1 MTYSITKSDGSFLV
15 DIDVDN
21 INTTSSSL
29 TLFGQDVKNY
39 GQYVNQNFVNLVNNF
54 SNNSAPVTPLYGQIW
69 YDNSTRLLKVYN
81 GSLWQTIS
89 PPFDGTS
96 GILKISVIFYNVP
109 VTVIATV
116 VNNQILSVDSS
127 YQIDNEF
134 LQETVSYENTQF
146 VFKSLFPNGLGIG
159 TTLAITSNVV
169 LEFHGRSYSTSV
181 LTDPKTIGFTGD
193 FAGNVVF
200 DGSTDVNI
208 SATFSNLYVGNSNVI
223 VNGVYS
229 NVTVDHTG
237 RIVNLGNITYDNVI
251 AALGYAPYSDANAS
265 VDNVPNTL
273 VIRDQTGGFSANL
286 ITATITYTGKFTSN
300 VTIGTSGDVDGY
312 SPSFNGSSN
321 VVIATT
327 RTTPSNLVASVYNSV
342 TVNNKGIIESG
353 QLVEYLP
360 VGSII
365 LYNNSVVIPEGW
377 APCNGGNLVTPS
389 GQTVITPNL
398 TNAAIGGT
406 TYIIKVFKNIYLP
419 SNDTVVGSLSVN
431 LAGGGVPTITFV
443 GGPDIKYPPLVFS
456 NVNVATTSASIN
468 TYTKIKTVRIPS
480 GYKGAEGF
488 ANSSAF
494 NGRNY
499 QLNDIVYFD
508 FPNFN
513 ERASAK
519 VTEITS
525 NGGISKIQVLLEGKY
540 KPFAPG
546 AIGISANSLKSV
558 RSIGGNGQDAE
569 FDLEVER
576 IQQPIPIQDVDFK
589 DNLFFDAVSMVLS
602 GGDSNAVMLSQV
614 DIFGD
619 LSNLTVIQVIDNL
632 TTRRLTG
639 LPPRV
644 GKYMLSID
652 DIINYSGVL
661 QIPVNAT
668 NFTIALQNR
677 LMLLK
682 VTDFSNEFSYLGF
695 YPSDDK
701 LFGACYLGFPQFV
714 AVMKGLKTDTVGNTL
729 QNAGL
734 SLTGMNTIDNIT
746 NELMLTYC
754 SKMIVNAKV
763 AIYNN
768 RLARSTAIEIN
779 SLAKSNIIPVP
790 NALIVTP
797 LLTTGNSNIVVS
809 ESVIDGIPVLF
820 GGTKPNPNANVEFGG
835 GSFVLGSPQL
845 NTSVY
850 TTLNGVRYGYYSS
863 GDGGGNSGGS
873 GGSGGTGGGTA
884 LSTGTGTKVPTGGVT
899 LNAGAPVGGSVSSPS
914 IQPGSG
920 YYGAL
925 FGQES
930 GSNYSAFYG
939 RDGSYYGDITK
950 ISIAEVYAL
959 QDKNIAETR
968 GSAVGV
974 GQFIKETLQGLVNS
988 PEAQALGITAESDF
1002 SVEVQ
1007 NQLLGIFAGQ
1017 NAKSL
1022 TAKNIPP
1029 TDANMAGSHFLGA
1042 GGFKTLYTAD
1052 PNATVDQ
1059 LFSDDYIDLNKGL
1072 MTVNNK
1078 TLAEGGIPVTAAQLK
1093 SYFDKKYGTGQT
1105 WRLGV
1110 ALASTVVAA
1119 PPTTA
1124 PPPTTTG
1131 LPPPSTITVSTLP
1144 PAKTVSESD
1153 LAKGVTAVATALASA
1168 LSPPSAVTQ
1177 VVSAIVP
1184 QSVKQL
1190 AAVGTAVAQNATA
1203 ILAQA
1208 GAVALANATNILNNA
1223 LESAGQQKQAIN
1235 PSTTTGGTTVT
1246 PTKVGLLIG
1255 RDTPTPSNSSQGLSM
1270 GTSYVPFTGQTVT
1283 VSKPSSDF
1291 SSGSGTKLSYSSST
1305 TGGQSAASGVQ
1316 SSGASL
1322 SFGSSVGSATASSGS
1337 SATYSLG
1344 TPASKPTSGG
1354 TGSTPVNTGG
1364 AFSLK
1369 GCFVFDT
1376 LIDMLDGSVKKI
1388 GELRLGDQIRGGEV
1402 VAIHCYDGAPL
1413 YNYKGVHVS
1422 GTHYVIENGTPLMVK
1437 DSAYSVKIDDVYGL
1451 YTVDTTGRRI
1461 FANDIEFAD
1470 HNGDGVIFEFF
1481 KNSKTRT
1488 FDTEQDILDE
1498 VLSQV
1503 KQAKI

>member
-21 INTTSSSL
+21 INTTASSL

-39 GQYVNQNFVNLVNNF
+39 GQYVNQNFVNLINNF

-208 SATFSNLYVGNSNVI
+208 AATFSNLYVGNSNVI

-273 VIRDQTGGFSANL
+273 VIRDQTGSFSANL
-286 ITATITYTGKFTSN
+286 ITATTTYTGKFTSN

-312 SPSFNGSSN
+312 SSSFNGSSN
-321 VVIATT
+321 VIIATT

-488 ANSSAF
+488 ANSTAF

-525 NGGISKIQVLLEGKY
+525 NGGISKIQVLLAGKY
-540 KPFAPG
+540 IPFAPG

-558 RSIGGNGQDAE
+558 GSIGGNGQDAE

-602 GGDSNAVMLSQV
+602 GGDPNAVMLSQA

-619 LSNLTVIQVIDNL
+619 LSNLTVIQLINNL

-639 LPPRV
+639 LPPRI

-701 LFGACYLGFPQFV
+701 LFGACYFGFPQFV

-729 QNAGL
+729 LNAGL
-734 SLTGMNTIDNIT
+734 SVTGMNTIDNIT

-779 SLAKSNIIPVP
+779 NLTKSNTIPVP

-797 LLTTGNSNIVVS
+797 LLTTGNANIIVS

-820 GGTKPNPNANVEFGG
+820 GGTKPNINANVAFGG

-845 NTSVY
+845 NDSVY
-850 TTLNGVRYGYYSS
+850 TTLNGIRYGYYGSGGSS
-863 GDGGGNSGGS
+863 GSGGS
-873 GGSGGTGGGTA
+873 GGSDRSSATD

-899 LNAGAPVGGSVSSPS
+899 LNAGAPVGGSASSPS

-930 GSNYSAFYG
+930 ANNYSAFYG
-939 RDGSYYGDITK
+939 NYGENASPYGDITK
-950 ISIAEVYAL
+950 LSIAEVYAL
-959 QDKNIAETR
+959 QDKNLNLKGGT
-968 GSAVGV
+968 AVGV
-974 GQFIKETLQGLVNS
+974 GQFLKGTLQDMVNS
-988 PEAQALGITAESDF
+988 PEAQALGITVNSDF
-1002 SVEVQ
+1002 TVEVQ
-1007 NQLLGIFAGQ
+1007 NQLLGIFAGK
-1017 NAKSL
+1017 NAQTL
-1022 TAKNIPP
+1022 TAKNIPT
-1029 TDANMAGSHFLGA
+1029 TDANLAGAHLLGS
-1042 GGFKTLYTAD
+1042 GGFNTLYSAD
-1052 PNATVDQ
+1052 PNVTVDQ
-1059 LFSDDYIDLNKGL
+1059 LFSASTINLNPGI
-1072 MTVNNK
+1072 MTVNGKPLNQ
-1078 TLAEGGIPVTAAQLK
+1078 GGIPRTAAQVQA
-1093 SYFDKKYGTGQT
+1093 YFNARYGTGQT

-1110 ALASTVVAA
+1110 KLASNVVPAVPTTPQ
-1119 PPTTA
+1119 PPTA
-1124 PPPTTTG
+1124 STG
-1131 LPPPSTITVSTLP
+1131 LPQQGTITVTTLP
-1144 PAKTVSESD
+1144 NTVSDSD

-1168 LSPPSAVTQ
+1168 LSPPSAITQ

-1203 ILAQA
+1203 ILEQA
-1208 GAVALANATNILNNA
+1208 GAVVLANATNILNKA
-1223 LESAGQQKQAIN
+1223 LESAGQQKPAIN

-1255 RDTPTPSNSSQGLSM
+1255 RDTPTPNNSNQGLSM
-1270 GTSYVPFTGQTVT
+1270 GTPSAPFTGQTVT
-1283 VSKPSSDF
+1283 IAKPSSDF

-1402 VAIHCYDGAPL
+1402 VAVHCYDGAPL